1 MIKFV
6 FLGLLYLVM
15 LFISFELGYCSGY
28 EKGTESCEENVKG
41 ESDEE
46 KNN

>member
-1 MIKFV
+1 MIKLV
-6 FLGLLYLVM
+6 FLGFLYLVM
-15 LFISFELGYCSGY
+15 LCISFELGYCMGY
-28 EKGTESCEENVKG
+28 EKGDEDCEKSVKG